1 MLCCL
6 VQAVPGPQI
15 NHMYHKSSSMY
26 EGQSNMGDLTWAIF
40 LLPMREMVRSQQ
52 GGRVAKNVCVCLC
65 LCVCVLL
72 GRCKGACQFKCRVGE
87 REKGLP
93 WCIKILNSKRL
104 IVTARTSV
112 GFGFGQSS
120 L

>member
-1 MLCCL
+1 MLQSMLCCL

-15 NHMYHKSSSMY
+15 HHMYHKSSSVY

-52 GGRVAKNVCVCLC
+52 GGEGGTKCVCVCVCLC
-65 LCVCVLL
+65 LCVCMCVLL
-72 GRCKGACQFKCRVGE
+72 GRCKGASQFKCRVGE

-93 WCIKILNSKRL
+93 WCIKILNS
-104 IVTARTSV
+104 
-112 GFGFGQSS
+112 
-120 L
+120 